1 MTVKMGGG
9 KLIVF
14 KTKFEQ
20 AVDLLTRISSAF
32 VDAYRDAWET
42 TANYGEFYSF
52 GEDIQYTATD
62 Y

>member
-1 MTVKMGGG
+1 
-9 KLIVF
+9 VF

-20 AVDLLTRISSAF
+20 AVDLLTRISSVF

-52 GEDIQYTATD
+52 GEDIQYTAAG